1 MTLNTGMTKRKQI
14 LACCASVISVIIF
27 CCLLYLFI
35 SSFNSKIKDISA
47 KSMTQYVAISYLAY
61 CDSLNW
67 NDIPLEL
74 PPLKLSNVEQDKQT
88 GELLDVWKRPYNIML
103 KKNGD
108 DLILVVRSCGKDGI
122 MMSEDDIVFEFDM
135 LRRSNDTLYENKKCL
150 FTRICGRNPVPGVR
164 QAGDISTLLQF

>member
-1 MTLNTGMTKRKQI
+1 M
-14 LACCASVISVIIF
+14 IIF

-88 GELLDVWKRPYNIML
+88 GELLDVWKKSMNKL
-103 KKNGD
+103 HKNGMAARSSAVI
-108 DLILVVRSCGKDGI
+108 LICSGQRLCFRAGTKQKRCKKQRHSLTNVKPCRCFYCFSAADAA
-122 MMSEDDIVFEFDM
+122 
-135 LRRSNDTLYENKKCL
+135 LRPACL
-150 FTRICGRNPVPGVR
+150 FRPQQRPKPP
-164 QAGDISTLLQF
+164 

>member
-1 MTLNTGMTKRKQI
+1 
-14 LACCASVISVIIF
+14 
-27 CCLLYLFI
+27 
-35 SSFNSKIKDISA
+35 
-47 KSMTQYVAISYLAY
+47 MTQYVAISYLAY

-67 NDIPLEL
+67 NDIPLEQ

-135 LRRSNDTLYENKKCL
+135 LRRSNDTLYENKK
-150 FTRICGRNPVPGVR
+150 
-164 QAGDISTLLQF
+164 

>member
-14 LACCASVISVIIF
+14 LACCASAISGIIF
-27 CCLLYLFI
+27 CCLLYLSI

-61 CDSLNW
+61 CNSLNW

-135 LRRSNDTLYENKKCL
+135 LRRSNDTLYENK
-150 FTRICGRNPVPGVR
+150 N
-164 QAGDISTLLQF
+164 